1 MLYYLRKGKNST
13 EKAKKNV
20 VWHIEKV
27 LWLIEHAKS
36 GLGSFVLEI
45 FRWTMLHNKIDQS
58 KLIGIKSRH

>member
-27 LWLIEHAKS
+27 LWLIKRAKS
-36 GLGSFVLEI
+36 GLGSSVPEI
-45 FRWTMLHNKIDQS
+45 FHWTMLHSQIDQS